1 MRIQRSDL
9 PGTAVSVASRLQDAL
24 IVFALFSGTLFAQTP
39 TVGAPSTLSAGSVAQ
54 VIFGLVLVLALVGA
68 VAWLLKR
75 LSAFRAPGAGLIRV
89 LAGAAVGQ
97 RERIVLVEVG
107 ETWLLVGVA
116 PGHVTTLHSMPKMAS
131 ASAPDMQTPATMGA
145 SFATWLNRKIEG
157 RSHE

>member
-1 MRIQRSDL
+1 MSIAQSDL
-9 PGTAVSVASRLQDAL
+9 PGAA
-24 IVFALFSGTLFAQTP
+24 
-39 TVGAPSTLSAGSVAQ
+39 LSAGSVAQ
-54 VIFGLVLVLALVGA
+54 VIVGLVLVLALIGA

-116 PGHVTTLHSMPKMAS
+116 PGQVTTLHSMSKMESALQPGAPTPAS
-131 ASAPDMQTPATMGA
+131 AGA
-145 SFATWLNRKIEG
+145 SFASWLSRKMEG
-157 RSHE
+157 RARD